1 MDRPAA
7 RLPLGPLMM
16 DVAGTE
22 LAGEEADALRHPL
35 VGGVILFTRNYSDRD
50 QLCRLTAAIHALR
63 SPPLLI
69 AVDHE
74 GGRVQ
79 RFRPGFTRLPP
90 MRALGRLWD
99 ADPAAARAAAQA
111 TGYVLAAELRACG
124 VDLSFAPV
132 LDLDH
137 GPSGVIGDRAFHRE
151 PLAVAELAGALI
163 DGLQSAGMIGV
174 GKHFPGHGFVSADSH
189 LAIPVDNR
197 SYQAIA
203 EDDMLPYVRLAKA
216 LGGVMPAHVV
226 YDQVDRLPA
235 GYSRSWLQV
244 VLRQRLG
251 FHGAVFSDDLSMEG
265 AAFAGGVVD
274 RARAATAAGCD
285 MVLLCNDPAAAR
297 LLLDGWRPEQ
307 VAESAQRIARLV
319 PKKPAPA
326 RDALEQDAAYRRA
339 LDAMQGIPYLEVRGD
354 GCSPPP
360 P

>member
-1 MDRPAA
+1 
-7 RLPLGPLMM
+7 MM

-22 LAGEEADALRHPL
+22 LAEEEAAALRHPL
-35 VGGVILFTRNYSDRD
+35 VGGVILFTRNYADRE
-50 QLCRLTAAIHALR
+50 QLRRLTEAIHALR

-79 RFRPGFTRLPP
+79 RFRTGFTALPP

-99 ADPAAARAAAQA
+99 ADAAAARAAAEA

-151 PLAVAELAGALI
+151 PLAVIEMAGALI
-163 DGLQSAGMIGV
+163 QGMGAAGMIGV

-203 EDDMLPYVRLAKA
+203 EDDLLPYGRLAKV
-216 LGGVMPAHVV
+216 LGGVMPAHIV

-251 FHGAVFSDDLSMEG
+251 FQGVVFSDDLSMEG
-265 AAFAGGVVD
+265 ASFAGGVVD
-274 RARAATAAGCD
+274 RARAAMAAGCD
-285 MVLLCNDPAAAR
+285 MVLLCNDPVSAR
-297 LLLDGWRPEQ
+297 LLLAEWRPD
-307 VAESAQRIARLV
+307 AEGDPAQRIARLV
-319 PKKPAPA
+319 PRKPGTSW
-326 RDALEQDAAYRRA
+326 DALQKDPAYGEALRA
-339 LDAMQGIPYLEVRGD
+339 MKGIPRLEVKGD

-360 P
+360 A